1 MYILFYISIFIIV
14 AKFVIG
20 ILCSYN
26 IIYVTHI
33 IIFALYLYTI
43 EMIKYI
49 IFKLIKKFIISF
61 YYLSL
66 IYIYIFE
73 IF

>member
-1 MYILFYISIFIIV
+1 MYILFYISIFMV

-49 IFKLIKKFIISF
+49 IFKFKKK
-61 YYLSL
+61 
-66 IYIYIFE
+66 IYN
-73 IF
+73 

>member
-1 MYILFYISIFIIV
+1 MIV

-20 ILCSYN
+20 ILCFYN
-26 IIYVTHI
+26 IIYLTYI

-49 IFKLIKKFIISF
+49 IFKLKKKIIISF

-66 IYIYIFE
+66 IYIFKK
-73 IF
+73 F